1 MISETDINDWHHLEP
16 AKLYTVPPRSYI
28 KVFDTVL
35 FFDHLDGMYSYCLT
49 LDNEVVHVSASAIV
63 TPLEKPCAT

>member
-16 AKLYTVPPRSYI
+16 AKLYTVKPRSYI
-28 KVFDTVL
+28 KVFDDVL

-63 TPLEKPCAT
+63 TPLEKPE